1 MGEVIYFPCTN
12 KTNMNEEQLIE
23 ILHRVSNDD
32 RYVILLNGNTV
43 SIIGDSVWLLNE
55 EGCDF
60 YHNLNTLN
68 IVRNHG
74 HCICILLDRSEYEL
88 EITMKQNINN
98 L

>member
-1 MGEVIYFPCTN
+1 MT
-12 KTNMNEEQLIE
+12 EERLIE
-23 ILHRVSNDD
+23 ILHKVSNDD
-32 RYVILLNGNTV
+32 RYVILLNGNTG
-43 SIIGDSVWLLNE
+43 SIIGDTIWLLDD

-74 HCICILLDRSEYEL
+74 DCIDILLDRSEYEL

>member
-1 MGEVIYFPCTN
+1 MT
-12 KTNMNEEQLIE
+12 EEQLIE

-43 SIIGDSVWLLNE
+43 SIVGDSVWLLDE
-55 EGCDF
+55 EGRDF
-60 YHNLNTLN
+60 YHNLDTLN

-74 HCICILLDRSEYEL
+74 DCIGILLDSSEYEL
-88 EITMKQNINN
+88 EITMKENINN

>member
-1 MGEVIYFPCTN
+1 MS
-12 KTNMNEEQLIE
+12 EERLIE

-43 SIIGDSVWLLNE
+43 SIVGDAVWLDE
-55 EGCDF
+55 DGCDF
-60 YHNLNTLN
+60 YHNLDTLN

-74 HCICILLDRSEYEL
+74 ECIDILLDRSEYEL

>member
-1 MGEVIYFPCTN
+1 MS
-12 KTNMNEEQLIE
+12 EERLIE

-43 SIIGDSVWLLNE
+43 SIVGDTIWLLDE

-60 YHNLNTLN
+60 YYNLDTLR

-74 HCICILLDRSEYEL
+74 DCIDILLDRSEYEL

>member
-1 MGEVIYFPCTN
+1 MS
-12 KTNMNEEQLIE
+12 EERLIE

-43 SIIGDSVWLLNE
+43 SIIGDSVWLLDE
-55 EGCDF
+55 EGRDF
-60 YHNLNTLN
+60 YHNLDTLN

-74 HCICILLDRSEYEL
+74 DCIDILLDRSEYEL
-88 EITMKQNINN
+88 EITMKQNIND

>member
-1 MGEVIYFPCTN
+1 MS
-12 KTNMNEEQLIE
+12 EEQLIK

-43 SIIGDSVWLLNE
+43 SIIGDSVWLLDE
-55 EGCDF
+55 KGRDF
-60 YHNLNTLN
+60 YHNLDTLN

-74 HCICILLDRSEYEL
+74 DCIDILLDHSEYEL